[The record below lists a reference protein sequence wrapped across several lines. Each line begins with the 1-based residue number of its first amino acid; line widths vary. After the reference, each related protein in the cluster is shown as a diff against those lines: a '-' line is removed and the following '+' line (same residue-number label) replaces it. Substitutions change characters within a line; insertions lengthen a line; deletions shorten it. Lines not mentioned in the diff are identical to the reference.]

1 MLLAGGRR
9 VGDRLCQRGGFD
21 VANRVVRQ
29 WLQRLLVSQLPRPRP
44 VTVLRAARWR
54 A

>member
-21 VANRVVRQ
+21 VANRVVRR
-29 WLQRLLVSQLPRPRP
+29 WLQRLLVSQLAKAPAGNSLASSQ
-44 VTVLRAARWR
+44 VAG
-54 A
+54 